1 MAVCCVP
8 FLMLPTWVPVLSK
21 LNLVITILMN
31 TQRII

>member
-21 LNLVITILMN
+21 VSTISTRVRN
-31 TQRII
+31 NS